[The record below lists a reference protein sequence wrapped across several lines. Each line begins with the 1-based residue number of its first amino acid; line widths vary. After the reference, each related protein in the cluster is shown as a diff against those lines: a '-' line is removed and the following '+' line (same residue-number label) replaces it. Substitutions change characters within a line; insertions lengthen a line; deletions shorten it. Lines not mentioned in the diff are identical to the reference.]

1 MKLVLGFI
9 YRITNKVNGKVYI
22 GQTIN
27 SLKQRFH
34 KHINSEGCKY
44 LHNAILKHGKEN
56 FVIEEIER
64 VSQDKLDEREIY
76 WIKYYNS
83 TDRKFG
89 YNIYPGG
96 NLGNLGNYKLS
107 PQQISEIVAME
118 ERKVPHTE
126 IAEQFDVVPSQINYV
141 IKTRFNIQNG
151 YLVESKRG
159 GGGYI
164 RIAKVNLINNVN
176 VIDDLINYIGDHIN
190 ARKGLQ
196 IIQSL
201 YEDKVLTKKE
211 ANLILAAI
219 DSNTLSFADK
229 KIEDQV
235 RARILISILNR
246 LRCKE

>member
-1 MKLVLGFI
+1 MQNRNI
-9 YRITNKVNGKVYI
+9 SDIIESY
-22 GQTIN
+22 
-27 SLKQRFH
+27 LK
-34 KHINSEGCKY
+34 E
-44 LHNAILKHGKEN
+44 ILADSKQ
-56 FVIEEIER
+56 IE
-64 VSQDKLDEREIY
+64 
-76 WIKYYNS
+76 IKRS
-83 TDRKFG
+83 
-89 YNIYPGG
+89 
-96 NLGNLGNYKLS
+96 
-107 PQQISEIVAME
+107 
-118 ERKVPHTE
+118 E

-164 RIAKVNLINNVN
+164 RIAQVNLINNVN
-176 VIDDLINYIGDHIN
+176 VIDDLIDYIGDHIN

-235 RARILISILNR
+235 RARVLISILNR

>member
-1 MKLVLGFI
+1 MQNRNI
-9 YRITNKVNGKVYI
+9 SDIIESY
-22 GQTIN
+22 
-27 SLKQRFH
+27 LK
-34 KHINSEGCKY
+34 E
-44 LHNAILKHGKEN
+44 ILADSKQ
-56 FVIEEIER
+56 IE
-64 VSQDKLDEREIY
+64 
-76 WIKYYNS
+76 IKRS
-83 TDRKFG
+83 
-89 YNIYPGG
+89 
-96 NLGNLGNYKLS
+96 
-107 PQQISEIVAME
+107 
-118 ERKVPHTE
+118 E

-164 RIAKVNLINNVN
+164 QIAKVNLINNVN
-176 VIDDLINYIGDHIN
+176 VIDDLIDYIGDHIN

-235 RARILISILNR
+235 RARVLISILNR